1 MSLKTGKAWP
11 TAQGGEK
18 QHSALRSRGVLDT
31 PEKEACD
38 H

>member
-1 MSLKTGKAWP
+1 MSLKTGKACP

-18 QHSALRSRGVLDT
+18 QHSALRSHAVLDT

-38 H
+38 Q

>member
-1 MSLKTGKAWP
+1 MSPKTGKAWP
-11 TAQGGEK
+11 TARDREK
-18 QHSALRSRGVLDT
+18 QHSALRPRRVLDT